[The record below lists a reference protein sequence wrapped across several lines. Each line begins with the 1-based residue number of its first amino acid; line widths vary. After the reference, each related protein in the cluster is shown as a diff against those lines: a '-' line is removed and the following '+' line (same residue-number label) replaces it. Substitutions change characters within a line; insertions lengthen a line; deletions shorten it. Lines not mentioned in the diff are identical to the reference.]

1 MQLPLSH
8 IRILISGAGVAGPA
22 QALCLARYGAQVT
35 VVEVAPAPRTGGF
48 AVDFRGPTHMRVLQE
63 LGVLEA
69 LRARRTQGSAMR
81 AVDADGGEIF
91 RLPAAFSGGELEVYR
106 GDLSRVLYERSAAH
120 AEYLFGERVVA
131 LRQQYDG
138 VEVEL
143 AHAGTRR
150 FDLVIG
156 ADGMHS
162 AVRAL
167 AFGPEREYLK
177 HLGYYI
183 AGWSAPN
190 TFGANDDSEQFARPG
205 LMASITADQRDRSRA
220 VALLV
225 FASEATDIDWRD
237 SARQKRLLAHTFAGQ
252 RWHVPQLLRTLPDAD
267 DLYFDAISRVQ
278 MPRWTRGRVAL
289 LGDAAW
295 GVTLGGMGV
304 GRGLIGAYVLAGE
317 LAAVSGDAQRAFAS
331 YEQRMRKYGAAW
343 LKGTNAGKFL
353 APASARGL
361 WLRNTLFSMRAMQTL
376 LIRSTHSMATDAE
389 LPQYALGS

>member
-1 MQLPLSH
+1 
-8 IRILISGAGVAGPA
+8 
-22 QALCLARYGAQVT
+22 
-35 VVEVAPAPRTGGF
+35 VVEVAPALRSGGF
-48 AVDFRGPTHMRVLQE
+48 AVDFRGPTHLRVLEE
-63 LGVLEA
+63 LGLLDA

-81 AVDADGGEIF
+81 AVDADGEEIF
-91 RLPAAFSGGELEVYR
+91 CLPAAFSGGELEVYR
-106 GDLSRVLYERSAAH
+106 GDLSRVLYERSAEQV
-120 AEYLFGERVVA
+120 EYLFGERVVA
-131 LRQQYDG
+131 LRQEPDG

-183 AGWSAPN
+183 AGWSLPN
-190 TFGANDDSEQFARPG
+190 TFGANNDSEQFARPG
-205 LMASITADQRDRSRA
+205 LMASSTADQRDPRRA
-220 VALLV
+220 IALLV
-225 FASEATDIDWRD
+225 FASEATDVDWRD
-237 SARQKRLLAHTFAGQ
+237 TARQKQLIARTFAGQ
-252 RWHVPQLLRTLPDAD
+252 PWRVPQLLCTLPDAD
-267 DLYFDAISRVQ
+267 DLYFDSISRVQ
-278 MPRWTRGRVAL
+278 MPGWTRGRVAL

-304 GRGLIGAYVLAGE
+304 GRGLVGAYVLAGE
-317 LAAVSGDAQRAFAS
+317 LAGASGEPVRAFAN
-331 YEQRMRKYGAAW
+331 YERRMRSYGAAW

-353 APASARGL
+353 APATARGL

-389 LPQYALGS
+389 LPRYAPGS